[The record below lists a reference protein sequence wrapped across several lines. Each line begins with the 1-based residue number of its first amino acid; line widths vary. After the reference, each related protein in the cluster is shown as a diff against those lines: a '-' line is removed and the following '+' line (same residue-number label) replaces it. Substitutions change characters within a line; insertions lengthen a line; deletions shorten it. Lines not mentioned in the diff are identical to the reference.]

1 MGKPA
6 TIDTVPKS
14 RITIKYETEVNGK
27 LKEKE
32 IPFKMM
38 VMGDLSNGTSPD
50 RENDISKRRIR
61 EIDGG
66 NLDETIKDMGIRLQ
80 VDVEN
85 KIDPGNSPSLKIDIP
100 IDSSKSFN
108 PAEIAKKVPELNSL
122 LELKEMIKDFEST
135 MENNKLARKQL
146 NEILANSD
154 LYDALKGVLPSCKS
168 YVLPGNDEDAA
179 ETTVEENNETK
190 SQD

>member
-6 TIDTVPKS
+6 AIDTVPKS
-14 RITIKYETEVNGK
+14 RITIKYETEVNGQ
-27 LKEKE
+27 LKQKE

-38 VMGDLSNGTSPD
+38 IMGDLSNGSSPD

-80 VDVEN
+80 TEVEN
-85 KIDPGNSPSLKIDIP
+85 KIDPANTPSLKIDIP
-100 IDSSKSFN
+100 IDNSKSFN
-108 PAEIAKKVPELNSL
+108 PAAVAKKIPELNSL

-135 MENNKLARKQL
+135 MENNKTARKQF
-146 NEILANSD
+146 NQILSNSE
-154 LYDALKGVLPSCKS
+154 LYDVLKDSLTSCKS
-168 YVLPGNDEDAA
+168 YTLPDNSDVSTTKTED
-179 ETTVEENNETK
+179 
-190 SQD
+190 